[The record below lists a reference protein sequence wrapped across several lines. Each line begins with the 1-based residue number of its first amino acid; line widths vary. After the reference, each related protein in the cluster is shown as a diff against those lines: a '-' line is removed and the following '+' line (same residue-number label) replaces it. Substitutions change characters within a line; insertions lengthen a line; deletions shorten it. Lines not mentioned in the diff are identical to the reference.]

1 MSDPSMNAPRT
12 GPTLIRAVGL
22 WALAASIFNVTVGAG
37 IFRLPGLGAEM
48 LGAAAPLAYLICA
61 VAMGL
66 IVLCFAEAGSRVA
79 RTGGPYAYVE
89 VVFGPFAGF
98 LAGVLLWL
106 MGTLAMAGVSIFFVG
121 NLASVAPALGSGVA
135 RALVLAA
142 LLGFFT
148 WVNVRGVRQG
158 TRLIEVASV
167 AKLLP
172 LVLLIVLALPAVRGA
187 NLAIHEWPA
196 AATLSRASIVIIFA
210 FMGVESALVPSGEV
224 RDPARTVPGAIA
236 IAMIGVT
243 VLYIAT
249 QVVAQGVLGAG
260 LATSGEAPLA
270 TVAAAALGGWGRTL
284 IVAGAAISM
293 FGYVSGMTLAIP
305 RALFAFAEDGILPR
319 AVAAVHPRYRTPWVA
334 IIVQSVIVFLVAV
347 TSTFEQLAVIAN
359 LSALLLYGVCAIA
372 AWELRRR
379 GVRME
384 GTSPLTLPL
393 GPTVHVLT
401 LVVIGFLLTSIKW
414 NEWAMV
420 LGVLA
425 VASLRFVVGRPR
437 RAAAPVV
444 LESAG

>member
-1 MSDPSMNAPRT
+1 MSDPRISAPRT
-12 GPTLIRAVGL
+12 GPTLIRAVGM

-37 IFRLPGLGAEM
+37 IFRLPQIGAGM
-48 LGAAAPLAYLICA
+48 LGAAAPLAYVICA
-61 VAMGL
+61 IAMGL

-121 NLASVAPALGSGVA
+121 NLASVAPALGSGVV

-148 WVNVRGVRQG
+148 WVNVRGVKEG

-172 LVLLIVLALPAVRGA
+172 LLVLILLALPAVRA
-187 NLAIHEWPA
+187 SNLAIHEWPTA
-196 AATLSRASIVIIFA
+196 ASLSRASIVIIFA

-224 RDPARTVPGAIA
+224 RDPARSVPGAIA

-243 VLYIAT
+243 ILYIAT

-270 TVAAAALGGWGRTL
+270 AVAGAALGSWGRTL

-305 RALFAFAEDGILPR
+305 RALFAFAEDGLLPR
-319 AVAAVHPRYRTPWVA
+319 ALASVHPRHRTPWIA

-347 TSTFEQLAVIAN
+347 NSTFERLAVTAN
-359 LSALLLYGVCAIA
+359 LSALLLYGGCAIA
-372 AWELRRR
+372 AWVLRRR

-384 GTSPLTLPL
+384 GQPPLTLPL

-401 LVVIGFLLTSIKW
+401 LLVIGFLLTSITWK
-414 NEWAMV
+414 EWSMV

-425 VASLRFVVGRPR
+425 VASLRFAFGRPK
-437 RAAAPVV
+437 RAISPVE
-444 LESAG
+444 LESPA

>member
-1 MSDPSMNAPRT
+1 MSQPRT
-12 GPTLIRAVGL
+12 GPTLVRAVGL

-37 IFRLPGLGAEM
+37 IFRLPQIAAGM
-48 LGAAAPLAYLICA
+48 LHAAAPLAYVICA

-135 RALVLAA
+135 RALLLAA
-142 LLGFFT
+142 LLGGFT
-148 WVNVRGVRQG
+148 WINVRGVKQG

-172 LVLLIVLALPAVRGA
+172 LVLLILLALPAVRGA
-187 NLAIHEWPA
+187 NLTIHEWPA
-196 AATLSRASIVIIFA
+196 AASLSRASIVIIFA

-224 RDPARTVPGAIA
+224 RNPARTVPGAIA
-236 IAMIGVT
+236 IAMTGVT

-270 TVAAAALGGWGRTL
+270 AVAGAALGGWGRTL
-284 IVAGAAISM
+284 IVTGAAISM

-319 AVAAVHPRYRTPWVA
+319 ALASVHPRYRTPWIA
-334 IIVQSVIVFLVAV
+334 IIVQSTIVFVVAI

-359 LSALLLYGVCAIA
+359 LSALLLYAGCAIA
-372 AWELRRR
+372 AWALRRR
-379 GVRME
+379 DVRME
-384 GTSPLTLPL
+384 GATPLTLPF
-393 GPTVHVLT
+393 GPTVHLLT
-401 LVVIGFLLTSIKW
+401 LAVIAFLLTSITWK
-414 NEWAMV
+414 EWAMV

-437 RAAAPVV
+437 PAVAPEAV
-444 LESAG
+444 ETPA